1 MGFTLIVKGEN
12 DMKSFPNGDMFPALN
27 KHNHIL
33 DIFKNAGVPVVL
45 VGGSV
50 RDAILG
56 VESKDIDLATPLTP
70 DVVTERMEAVG
81 YKVYPTGIDHGT
93 VTVMIPWGDDDEIG
107 ALDDI
112 PIEITT
118 YRVDACCDGRKA
130 DVIFTD
136 RLADDLR
143 RRDFTINAIAYDGE
157 TIYDYDGGIADLD
170 DGVIRTV
177 GDAFDR
183 FHEDY
188 LRVIRGYRFASYLR
202 STFDDIFMLSNETER
217 CTKCVDMHEKVG
229 TVISYERVIEEF
241 NKVFKR
247 ADRHGCT
254 QFIKHMYKIG
264 VLTKLLPELD
274 LGPKPC
280 HELAQSPTYHPEG
293 DVLTHIAIAVGCAE
307 GVEGRW
313 IALLHDIAKP
323 TTAAFKV
330 DKDGKQH
337 DYYSFHKHDK
347 IGAEMIR
354 TSVKDRLPLSNDL
367 INKAAL
373 CALWHLYIYK
383 TPPSSK
389 SVRKVQAAMGEHL
402 PLLRALGI
410 ADHMGRPISDEIDK
424 YFEEQDVPVKP
435 ILLGRHLQ
443 EDGWEPGPHFG
454 PALKAAFDVQ
464 LDEGVTDLAR
474 LLEVAN
480 GTR

>member
-1 MGFTLIVKGEN
+1 MEFIIVKGGN
-12 DMKSFPNGDMFPALN
+12 DMKSFLNGDMFPGLN

-33 DIFKNAGVPVVL
+33 DIFKNARVHAVL

-56 VESKDIDLATPLTP
+56 VESKDIDLATPWPP
-70 DVVTERMEAVG
+70 DIVTERMEAAG

-93 VTVMIPWGDDDEIG
+93 VTVMINGD
-107 ALDDI
+107 

-136 RLADDLR
+136 DLEQDLL

-157 TIYDYDGGIADLD
+157 TIHDYDGGIADLD

-177 GDAFDR
+177 GSAFDR

-188 LRVIRGYRFASYLR
+188 LRPIRGHRFASYLR
-202 STFDDIFMLSNETER
+202 NEWEIFMLSNETER
-217 CTKCVDMHEKVG
+217 CARVLEWDAIIGTGKKV
-229 TVISYERVIEEF
+229 SFERVIDEF

-247 ADRHGCT
+247 ADQRGCT
-254 QFIKHMYKIG
+254 KFIKDMYHMG
-264 VLTKLLPELD
+264 VLTTLFPELD

-293 DVLTHIAIAVGCAE
+293 DVLEHIAIAVGHAE

-323 TTAAFKV
+323 VTAAFKV
-330 DKDGKQH
+330 DKEGKQH
-337 DYYSFHKHDK
+337 PYYSFHNHDR
-347 IGAEMIR
+347 IGADMIR
-354 TSVKDRLPLSNDL
+354 TSVKDRLPLPNDL

-424 YFEEQDVPVKP
+424 YLEEQDVPVKP

>member
-1 MGFTLIVKGEN
+1 MEFIIVKGGN
-12 DMKSFPNGDMFPALN
+12 DMKSFLNGDMFPGLN

-33 DIFKNAGVPVVL
+33 DIFKNARVHAVL

-56 VESKDIDLATPLTP
+56 VESKDIDLATPWPP
-70 DVVTERMEAVG
+70 DIVTERMEAAG

-93 VTVMIPWGDDDEIG
+93 VTVMINGD
-107 ALDDI
+107 

-136 RLADDLR
+136 DLEQDLL

-157 TIYDYDGGIADLD
+157 TIYDCDGGIADLD
-170 DGVIRTV
+170 DGIIRTV
-177 GDAFDR
+177 GQPSAR
-183 FHEDY
+183 FYEDY
-188 LRVIRGYRFASYLR
+188 LRPIRGYRFASYITNL
-202 STFDDIFMLSNETER
+202 FG
-217 CTKCVDMHEKVG
+217 EKAYVHRDTAMAAKLMKLG
-229 TVISYERVIEEF
+229 QYIGLNKKVSFERVIDEF
-241 NKVFKR
+241 NKVFAR
-247 ADRHGCT
+247 ADAKGCT
-254 QFIKHMYKIG
+254 QFIKDMYYLG
-264 VLTKLLPELD
+264 VLTAVLPELD
-274 LGPKPC
+274 LGPKRC
-280 HELAQSPTYHPEG
+280 HRLTQSPTYHPEG
-293 DVLTHIAIAVGCAE
+293 DVLTHIAITVGVAE

-323 TTAAFKV
+323 VTAAFKV

-337 DYYSFHKHDK
+337 PYYSFHKHDK

-454 PALKAAFDVQ
+454 PALKAAFDAQ
-464 LDEGVTDLAR
+464 LNEGITDLAR

-480 GTR
+480 GKD

>member
-1 MGFTLIVKGEN
+1 
-12 DMKSFPNGDMFPALN
+12 MKSFLNGTMFPGLN
-27 KHNHIL
+27 AHNHIL
-33 DIFKNAGVPVVL
+33 DICKNAGVPVVL

-50 RDAILG
+50 RDCILG
-56 VESKDIDLATPLTP
+56 VPSADVDLATPITP
-70 DVVTERMEAVG
+70 DLVTERMTKAG
-81 YKVYPTGIDHGT
+81 YKVYPTGVDHGT
-93 VTVMIPWGDDDEIG
+93 VTVMFPWEDDLG
-107 ALDDI
+107 ACDDQ
-112 PIEITT
+112 PVEITT

-130 DVIFTD
+130 DVLFTD
-136 RLADDLR
+136 DLEQDLL

-157 TIYDYDGGIADLD
+157 TIYDCDGGIADLD
-170 DGVIRTV
+170 DGIIRTV
-177 GDAFDR
+177 GSPMDR
-183 FHEDY
+183 FTEDY
-188 LRVIRGYRFASYLR
+188 LRPIRGYRFASYQTNLLGER
-202 STFDDIFMLSNETER
+202 AYVHDRTARAAYMLNL
-217 CTKCVDMHEKVG
+217 DMYIGTGNKV
-229 TVISYERVIEEF
+229 SFERVIDEF
-241 NKVFKR
+241 NKVFDR
-247 ADRHGCT
+247 ADDLGCT
-254 QFIKHMYKIG
+254 QFIKDMYRIG
-264 VLTKLLPELD
+264 VLSALLPELD
-274 LGPKPC
+274 KGPKPC

-293 DVLTHIAIAVGCAE
+293 DVLTHIAIAVGVAKGIE
-307 GVEGRW
+307 GKW

-323 TTAAFKV
+323 ITAAFKV

-337 DYYSFHKHDK
+337 DYYSFHNHDR

-354 TSVKDRLPLSNDL
+354 TSVKDRLPLPNDL

-373 CALWHLYIYK
+373 CAHWHLYIYK

-389 SVRKVQAAMGEHL
+389 TVRKVQAAMGEHL
-402 PLLRALGI
+402 PLLRALGV

-480 GTR
+480 GKR

>member
-1 MGFTLIVKGEN
+1 MTSSPK
-12 DMKSFPNGDMFPALN
+12 LN
-27 KHNHIL
+27 KFNSIIKKF
-33 DIFKNAGVPVVL
+33 DDAGVPVVV
-45 VGGSV
+45 VGGCV
-50 RDAILG
+50 RDVLLG
-56 VESKDIDLATPLTP
+56 KDSSDIDLATPMPTITTGLKDDEPT
-70 DVVTERMEAVG
+70 VTELMKAAG
-81 YKVYPTGIDHGT
+81 YKVSPTGVKHGT
-93 VTVMIPWGDDDEIG
+93 VTVHFSKTE
-107 ALDDI
+107 
-112 PIEITT
+112 EYEVTT
-118 YRVDACCDGRKA
+118 YRKDINCNGRDA
-130 DVIFTD
+130 DVEFVTD
-136 RLADDLR
+136 LNDDLG
-143 RRDFTINAIAYDGE
+143 RRDFTINAMAWNGAELVDPY
-157 TIYDYDGGIADLD
+157 GGYLDLRL
-170 DGVIRTV
+170 GIIRAV
-177 GDAFDR
+177 GLPQVR
-183 FHEDY
+183 FREDY
-188 LRVIRGYRFASYLR
+188 LRVIRAPRFASYLGF
-202 STFDDIFMLSNETER
+202 TIDDATYRAAMF
-217 CTKCVDMHEKVG
+217 CKVG
-229 TVISYERVIEEF
+229 QYIGTHELVSFERVIDEF

-247 ADRHGCT
+247 ADQRGCT
-254 QFIKHMYKIG
+254 RFIKDMYDVG
-264 VLTKLLPELD
+264 VLTVLLPELD

-330 DKDGKQH
+330 DKEGKQH
-337 DYYSFHKHDK
+337 DYYSFHKHDT
-347 IGAEMIR
+347 IGADMIR

-373 CALWHLYIYK
+373 CAHWHLYIYK

-389 SVRKVQAAMGEHL
+389 TVRKVQAAMGEHL
-402 PLLRALGI
+402 PLLRALGV

-464 LDEGVTDLAR
+464 LDEGVTDLAK

-480 GTR
+480 GKR